1 MASCLRVRAFSTASS
16 ALLKLKHHHY
26 RCYTTVQ
33 PHNKLASRISRSPQF
48 VFSPSFSRLFST
60 TDQSTNPT
68 TDDDEAYGSESDSDS
83 ESNCHSDSDENCH
96 SDSDDRSQS
105 DSESNIVSREGFVP
119 ESGYSNGMKVDWH
132 IDSKCYNILYSKKF
146 TNS

>member
-16 ALLKLKHHHY
+16 ALLKLKHHNY

-60 TDQSTNPT
+60 TDHSTNPT
-68 TDDDEAYGSESDSDS
+68 TDDDDAYGSESDSDS
-83 ESNCHSDSDENCH
+83 DSDSDSEPNCQ

-105 DSESNIVSREGFVP
+105 DSESNIVSPEGFVQ
-119 ESGYSNGMKVDWH
+119 ESGYSNGIKVDWH
-132 IDSKCYNILYSKKF
+132 IDSKCHNILYSKKF
-146 TNS
+146 INS